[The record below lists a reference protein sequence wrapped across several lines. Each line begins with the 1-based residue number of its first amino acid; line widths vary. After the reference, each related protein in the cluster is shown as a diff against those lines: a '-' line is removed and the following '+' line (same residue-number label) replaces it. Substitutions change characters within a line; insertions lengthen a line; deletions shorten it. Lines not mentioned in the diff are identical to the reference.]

1 MTIGI
6 VEPIL
11 AGLTVGIINKWI
23 FNNSELCRWCTTHTS
38 CSNVNTMELHPH
50 EDDISS
56 SNTAV
61 SDLILYNIPISHFY
75 IIH

>member
-6 VEPIL
+6 LEPIM

-23 FNNSELCRWCTTHTS
+23 LNNSDLWHWCAGSCSTSTVTHT
-38 CSNVNTMELHPH
+38 VQH

-56 SNTAV
+56 SNTTV
-61 SDLILYNIPISHFY
+61 SDISLSDTH
-75 IIH
+75 IHIH

>member
-23 FNNSELCRWCTTHTS
+23 LNNSELWHWCVAHSS
-38 CSNVNTMELHPH
+38 CSNVTTVELNHH
-50 EDDISS
+50 EDDLSS
-56 SNTAV
+56 SNTTV
-61 SDLILYNIPISHFY
+61 SDISLENIHITHVDM
-75 IIH
+75 H